1 MIRLVIPSI
10 EKEDLE
16 TVCEVLKSGYLTQG
30 SYVRDFEE
38 AIADYVK
45 TKHVVA
51 VSSCTA
57 ALHLSLLSLGIKTGD
72 LVVVTTYSWIATAN
86 VIELCGAQPVFVD
99 ICPDTFNM
107 DPNHLETVLKNSR
120 KTIKRS
126 KQLKAIIPVHTFG
139 QAANMPEIIGVSE
152 QYGIPVVEDAACA
165 LGASIRGC
173 QAGNW
178 GIMGCFSFHPR
189 KAITTGEGGAVAT
202 KDKSLADRIRAL
214 RNHGQDATSKNNHF
228 IIPGFNYRMTDFQAA
243 MGIRQLHKLDR
254 IIATRRRLAENY
266 NSLLSKTPVTAPNI
280 FNGTGHIYQSYVIL
294 LPAQLKRRRNS
305 MIDYMRRQG
314 IEASIG
320 TLHIPMTNYFQNRY
334 GYKSGDFP
342 VTDDVF
348 ARSISLPMY
357 ENLTEAN
364 QIQVVKT
371 LSRFIEDS

>member
-1 MIRLVIPSI
+1 MIRLTIPSI

-16 TVCEVLKSGYLTQG
+16 TVCEVLESGYLTQG
-30 SYVRDFEE
+30 SYVHDFED

-57 ALHLSLLSLGIKTGD
+57 ALHLSLLSLGLKTGD
-72 LVVVTTYSWIATAN
+72 LAVVTTYSWIATAN

-107 DPNHLETVLKNSR
+107 DPNRLETVLKNLR

-126 KQLKAIIPVHTFG
+126 KQLKAIIPVHAFG
-139 QAANMPEIIGVSE
+139 QAANMPEIIRISE

-165 LGASIRGC
+165 LGASIGGC

-202 KDKSLADRIRAL
+202 KEKSLADRIRTL
-214 RNHGQDATSKNNHF
+214 RNHGQDATSKNVHF

-254 IIATRRRLAENY
+254 IIASRRRLAENY
-266 NSLLSKTPVTAPNI
+266 NSLLSQTPVTAPNI
-280 FNGTGHIYQSYVIL
+280 SSGSEHIYQSYVIL

-314 IEASIG
+314 IETSIG

-334 GYKSGDFP
+334 GYKIGDFP